1 MSTHECKWYSLLVFV
16 IITCEWKKR
25 LWIGLLI
32 TVSPYRIRS
41 GAQPDGYSRL
51 TSDYGLW
58 TMDYK
63 SWHKFH
69 CLNKMLSHEH
79 TGESFDA
86 TFLQTPRALWMQ
98 GTLKFQ
104 RNWSEIP
111 KLWIQKHL
119 FQKWTMDIYDKYIRM
134 KCKYVKL
141 RQDSF
146 DCRDFLQGFLQSCFD
161 DITSLLGPYRGCATP
176 KSHF

>member
-16 IITCEWKKR
+16 IITCDRKKR

-32 TVSPYRIRS
+32 TVSPDRIHS

-58 TMDYK
+58 TIK
-63 SWHKFH
+63 VGTNFTASIKC
-69 CLNKMLSHEH
+69 CLMNIPESHMMPL
-79 TGESFDA
+79 
-86 TFLQTPRALWMQ
+86 FLQTPRALWMQ

-104 RNWSEIP
+104 RDWSEIP

-119 FQKWTMDIYDKYIRM
+119 FQKWTMDIYDKYMRM

-146 DCRDFLQGFLQSCFD
+146 DWRDFLQGFLQSCFD
-161 DITSLLGPYRGCATP
+161 GTCYLDLTGGGGGGGTSMG
-176 KSHF
+176 HF

>member
-1 MSTHECKWYSLLVFV
+1 MSTHECKWYFLLVFV
-16 IITCEWKKR
+16 IITCDRKKR

-32 TVSPYRIRS
+32 TVSPDRIRS

-51 TSDYGLW
+51 TSYYGLW

-79 TGESFDA
+79 TGESFNA
-86 TFLQTPRALWMQ
+86 TFQQTPRALWMQ

-104 RNWSEIP
+104 RDWSEVP

-119 FQKWTMDIYDKYIRM
+119 FQKWT
-134 KCKYVKL
+134 
-141 RQDSF
+141 RQNST
-146 DCRDFLQGFLQSCFD
+146 QSIGNMPPPPLTF
-161 DITSLLGPYRGCATP
+161 TP
-176 KSHF
+176 THSSVNAQKPQIWPISAKGSP

>member
-16 IITCEWKKR
+16 IITCDRKKC
-25 LWIGLLI
+25 LWIRLLI
-32 TVSPYRIRS
+32 TVSPDRIQS

-51 TSDYGLW
+51 TSDYGLR

-69 CLNKMLSHEH
+69 CLNKLLSHEH

-104 RNWSEIP
+104 RDWSEIP

-119 FQKWTMDIYDKYIRM
+119 FQKWTNKIHLTAETFYKVS
-134 KCKYVKL
+134 CKVILMTLPPEGGGGGGGGTCYL
-141 RQDSF
+141 D
-146 DCRDFLQGFLQSCFD
+146 LTG
-161 DITSLLGPYRGCATP
+161 GYATP
-176 KSHF
+176 KGHF